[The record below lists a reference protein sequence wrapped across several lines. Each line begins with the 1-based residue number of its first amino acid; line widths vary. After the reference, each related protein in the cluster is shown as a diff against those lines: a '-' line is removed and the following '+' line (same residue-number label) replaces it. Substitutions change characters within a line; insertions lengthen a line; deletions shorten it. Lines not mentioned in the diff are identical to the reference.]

1 VNGRHHA
8 GFGLLV
14 GCVALWAVIT
24 TGSGAD
30 STFRFSERLSD
41 QLLCNTDDNDVVTSC
56 QPFQSGHFR
65 LVVAEADPETDPSQ
79 FNPSTPVNIVIG
91 DFAFAGTL
99 GDDPKYTAGKN
110 VARIPLTDQV
120 CDGPGC
126 ATFTHGRIVLRT
138 TKTGF
143 KITVSTRTTT
153 EVHASPSALASNYI
167 NDEAGEISDFLP
179 SAVNIQVGDH
189 SASTNLAVSAN
200 VKQLTTSALGTEYT
214 LGRVKLSASAE

>member
-1 VNGRHHA
+1 VKGRHHA
-8 GFGLLV
+8 GFELLV

-30 STFRFSERLSD
+30 STFKFSERLSD

-79 FNPSTPVNIVIG
+79 FNPTTPVNIVIG
-91 DFAFAGTL
+91 NFTFTGTL

-110 VARIPLTDQV
+110 VARIRLTDQV
-120 CDGPGC
+120 CDGLDC
-126 ATFTHGRIVLRT
+126 TTFTHGRIVLRT
-138 TKTGF
+138 TRTGF

-153 EVHASPSALASNYI
+153 DTHAEPSALATNYI
-167 NDEAGEISDFLP
+167 NDQPGMISDFVP
-179 SAVNIQVGDH
+179 SAVSIQVGDN
-189 SASTNLAVSAN
+189 SASTNLTVSAN
-200 VKQLTTSALGTEYT
+200 VQQRMTSALGTEYA
-214 LGRVKLSASAE
+214 LGRVRLSATAE